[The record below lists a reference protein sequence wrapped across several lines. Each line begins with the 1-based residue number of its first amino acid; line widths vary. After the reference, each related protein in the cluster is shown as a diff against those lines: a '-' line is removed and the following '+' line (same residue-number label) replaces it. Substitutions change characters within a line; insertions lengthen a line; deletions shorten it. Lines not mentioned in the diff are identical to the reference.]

1 MGGRMRAW
9 TLLVGFALVS
19 VWIGACLDF
28 DRRAERRDSPE
39 RVTGATADDAC
50 DSRIHGRVP
59 IPAGTGR
66 IPIGGYANLVAVG
79 EGYVWVPVADG
90 DGPGRVTLLRIHPV
104 SGVIA
109 RWPYHGSS
117 EVRIATG
124 GGAVWLAD
132 PQTRRLTRIDA
143 TTGRETVTRPFGIRR
158 APRELGVGAGGVWL
172 VPGRGGD
179 LAVADLGDGK
189 VSRRVRTGVETI
201 GDVAP
206 TGSVVWLS
214 TAAPPGVMR
223 LDARTGRRLG
233 RLVRVSATALD
244 IAATEDRA
252 WADLGDEDA
261 LVAVD
266 AGNEE
271 AALQAPNGGDA
282 FAIALGFGSVWVT
295 NYGDDTV
302 TRLNAASGEPE
313 GAPIPVGADPK
324 GIAIGMGAVWV
335 ATAGACT
342 LTRIVP

>member
-1 MGGRMRAW
+1 MRAW
-9 TLLVGFALVS
+9 TLLAGIALVS

-28 DRRAERRDSPE
+28 DPRTERRGSPE
-39 RVTGATADDAC
+39 RVSGAKADDAC
-50 DSRIHGRVP
+50 DSPIHRRVP
-59 IPAGTGR
+59 IPAGTGP

-79 EGYVWVPVADG
+79 EGYVWVPVAD
-90 DGPGRVTLLRIHPV
+90 DSERVTLLRIDPV

-109 RWPYHGSS
+109 RWPYVGSS
-117 EVRIATG
+117 EVRIATS

-143 TTGRETVTRPFGIRR
+143 TTGRQTVTRPFEGRR

-179 LAVADLGDGK
+179 LAVADLADGK
-189 VSRRVRTGVETI
+189 VSSRVRTGVQTI

-206 TGSVVWLS
+206 AGGVVWLS
-214 TAAPPGVMR
+214 TAGPPGVMR

-266 AGNEE
+266 AGKEE
-271 AALQAPNGGDA
+271 AALQAPNGGAA

-295 NYGDDTV
+295 NYGRDTV
-302 TRLNAASGEPE
+302 TRLDATTGEPI

-324 GIAIGMGAVWV
+324 GIAVGMGAVWV